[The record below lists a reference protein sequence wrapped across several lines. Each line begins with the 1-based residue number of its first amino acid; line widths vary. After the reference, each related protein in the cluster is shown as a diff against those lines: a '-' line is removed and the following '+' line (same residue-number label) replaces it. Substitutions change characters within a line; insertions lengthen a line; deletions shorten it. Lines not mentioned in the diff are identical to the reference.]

1 MLLLSMIFIIYTS
14 CHYNALLTSTRE
26 QTATATGRLSSAN
39 PVSILPARAQN
50 YAIVYIT
57 WFLK

>member
-1 MLLLSMIFIIYTS
+1 MIFIIYTS
-14 CHYNALLTSTRE
+14 WHYNALLTSTRE

-39 PVSILPARAQN
+39 PVSILPPARAQN

-57 WFLK
+57 WFLKWAYL